1 MDGVMIGLYESA
13 APGAR
18 LLMDLGARAQ
28 TGQITTNAHGFERL
42 TIPVPQSLIQTIARL
57 PDGPGH
63 VAATAHGGAFVLFE
77 GRLEDPAIQASTTGQ
92 GFQVSALGYQRAY
105 SDPLVTALW
114 SDSGVEGW
122 RPTTRSELPD
132 SDPDKYQFDFT
143 NQIKIGLVK
152 NASYGNAPWTNGSVA
167 YIPPD
172 RGTRQLSLVMF
183 ELEMLAPV
191 GFVFRVESWNANFA
205 GGFSTIDLTNATGVV
220 QNRARVI
227 MFTAADILVFSLV
240 RNAANA
246 IYAGETGDAYVRL
259 TNVRVLSSQ
268 TSLVSTTTTA
278 ITFNGTPSTITVAST
293 AGLQPGRMAALGGTE
308 MVTVLNVLSPTQ
320 FTANVARAGLGYAIG
335 STVRA
340 PAVYAD
346 EIVRSLVSTTA
357 ALNPSQVN
365 TNTGLINAPGVDLLN
380 QVYQD
385 QRPAEILDT
394 LAAYGD
400 TAGNTWQWRVWD
412 NRLLTF
418 ASTSTGASTYT
429 VDASDITIEPS
440 LDPVYNQVYAT
451 YQEASGRTRRTAAAT
466 NTDSVRVR
474 GITRQNAVPAST
486 TNATA
491 AEIVRNVGLADT
503 ANPTP
508 RLSIAFERLYTDQG
522 APVPLWMVRAGDRLR
537 VRNLQ
542 PSTGGLLEQARLIT
556 VARTT
561 YDLATG
567 RMQIEPANPLPQL
580 EALLARQQ

>member
-1 MDGVMIGLYESA
+1 MSVMIGLYESS

-18 LLMDLGARAQ
+18 LLLDLTPRASS
-28 TGQITTNAHGFERL
+28 GQITTNEHGFERL
-42 TIPVPQSLIQTIARL
+42 TIPVELSVIQALSLL
-57 PDGPGH
+57 PDSARH

-92 GFQVSALGYQRAY
+92 GLQVSALGYQRAY
-105 SDPLVTALW
+105 SDPLVTAQW
-114 SDSGVEGW
+114 TDSGVEGW
-122 RPTTRSELPD
+122 RTVTRDELPD
-132 SDPDKYQFDFT
+132 ADPAKFGFDFT
-143 NQIKIGLVK
+143 NQIRINLVK
-152 NASYGNAPWTNGSVA
+152 NTSYGNAPWTNASVA

-172 RGTRQLSLVMF
+172 RGTRQLSLVAF

-191 GFVFRVESWNANFA
+191 GFIFRVESWNANFA
-205 GGFSTIDLTNATGVV
+205 GGFVTIDLTNATGLV

-246 IYAGETGDAYVRL
+246 LYVGETGDAYVKL
-259 TNVRVLSSQ
+259 TNVRVLSTQ
-268 TSLVSTTTTA
+268 QSLVSTTTTA

-293 AGLQPGRMAALGGTE
+293 AGLQAGRMVALAGTE
-308 MVTVLNVLSPTQ
+308 MVTIINVLSSTQ
-320 FTANVARAGLGYAIG
+320 FTANVARAGLGYIVG
-335 STVRA
+335 SAVRA

-346 EIVRSLVSTTA
+346 EIARSLVASTA
-357 ALNPSQVN
+357 ALNPTQVS
-365 TNTGLINAPGVDLLN
+365 TDTGLISAPTVDLLN

-385 QRPAEILDT
+385 QRPAAILT
-394 LAAYGD
+394 QLAAYGD
-400 TAGNTWQWRVWD
+400 AAGNTWQWRVWD
-412 NRLLTF
+412 GRRLTF
-418 ASTSTGASTYT
+418 APATTGTQTYT

-451 YQEASGRTRRTAAAT
+451 YQEASGRTRRTTAAT
-466 NTDSVRVR
+466 NADSVRVR
-474 GITRQNAVPAST
+474 GVTRQQAVPAST
-486 TNATA
+486 TSAVG
-491 AEIVRNVGLADT
+491 AETVRGVALGDT

-508 RLSIAFERLYTDQG
+508 RLSIKFDRLYTERG
-522 APVPLWMVRAGDRLR
+522 APVPLWLLRAGDRLR

-542 PSTGGLLEQARLIT
+542 PSTGGLLEAARVIT

-567 RMQIEPANPLPQL
+567 GMAVEPANPLPEL